1 MKNLNRLFATGAVAL
16 SLMTLV
22 ACGGSKPV
30 AEAPVVPPAATD
42 AMKAGSGKLAA
53 GAASGAALLGVVKE
67 TKTAVAAGDFSKAS
81 QAFDKFEGSWKMIQ
95 GPLKTA
101 SPKAHDAIEMGMG
114 TIKTALKAKDGAAAK
129 TALTSLETSLAVV
142 K

>member
-1 MKNLNRLFATGAVAL
+1 MKNFNRFAVTSIAAL
-16 SLMTLV
+16 SLLTLA
-22 ACGGSKPV
+22 ACGSKPV
-30 AEAPVVPPAATD
+30 AEVAVPPVPTE
-42 AMKAGSGKLAA
+42 AMKAGTSKMAA
-53 GAASGAALLGVVKE
+53 GAASGAAMLGVVKE
-67 TKTAVAAGDFSKAS
+67 TKTAVAAGDFSKAG
-81 QAFDKFEGSWKMIQ
+81 QAFEKFEGSWKLIQ
-95 GPLKTA
+95 GPLKTT

>member
-22 ACGGSKPV
+22 ACGSKPV
-30 AEAPVVPPAATD
+30 AEAPVVAPPAATEG
-42 AMKAGSGKLAA
+42 MKAGSSKMAA
-53 GAASGAALLGVVKE
+53 SAASGAALLGVVKE

>member
-1 MKNLNRLFATGAVAL
+1 MKNFNRFAVTSVAAL
-16 SLMTLV
+16 SLLTLA
-22 ACGGSKPV
+22 ACGSKPAVEV
-30 AEAPVVPPAATD
+30 AVPPVATD
-42 AMKAGSGKLAA
+42 AMKAGSSKMAA

-67 TKTAVAAGDFSKAS
+67 TKTAVAAGDFSKAG
-81 QAFDKFEGSWKMIQ
+81 QAFEKFEGSWKLIQ

>member
-1 MKNLNRLFATGAVAL
+1 MKNLNRLAITSIAAL
-16 SLMTLV
+16 TLLTLTS
-22 ACGGSKPV
+22 CGSKPV
-30 AEAPVVPPAATD
+30 AEAPVAPPAATD
-42 AMKAGSGKLAA
+42 AMKAGSSKMAA

-67 TKTAVAAGDFSKAS
+67 TKTAVAAGDFSKAG
-81 QAFDKFEGSWKMIQ
+81 QAFEKFEGSWKMIQ

-101 SPKAHDAIEMGMG
+101 SPKAHDAIEVGMG